1 MKNLS
6 LSLCIIFISL
16 SFFSKASSS
25 QFAPPTNLIASN
37 IYYDN
42 AVLSW
47 DTDTN
52 AYLWILSYNIS
63 QSNTITQQVLSSNST
78 QVFGL
83 VSGITYNW
91 KVRMIDNYGD
101 TTEWSDV
108 ATFQTPNEQ
117 TGCDDISLLS
127 IDAMGTAGI
136 TVQWQANPNQTE
148 WEIVY
153 GELGSDPE
161 FEGTRAIISNY
172 FYLIPSSS
180 LILNNWY
187 QIAVRNKCLGANSGW
202 SYINTRYIS
211 NQYYDLPV
219 QQTFENDEQ
228 NSIFGFVN
236 GSLNPWVLGNAYN
249 TTLDGSRSIYISTT
263 GGVNNNYYPLA
274 SAISYAYI
282 DVLIPD
288 YASSFY
294 LDFKWKCSGENPND
308 AMKVYLM
315 NPNSALDIY
324 QLPQSTNGIG
334 QISYNSQ
341 ANEWQE
347 EHIEIP
353 AEYIGQVRRLVF
365 AWQNN
370 STLGGLGGAIVDDIY
385 ITGRYCAT
393 PTNPTHS
400 YVSSNYA
407 NISWD
412 FAIGQEFFN
421 VQYRKIGTTE
431 WTQID
436 GVTSH
441 HILDNLDDNSTYIYR
456 VQADCG
462 LEQSFFSVTDTF
474 TTLIRCAAPENL
486 STISYWADSAILSWS
501 DDPNVTQWLLEYGVD
516 NGENTNYTRKV
527 VYTNT
532 DTLRNLTPDTY
543 YNVRVKAISLQNDT
557 SIYSQTYRF
566 HTLCNTIT
574 EYPSYELSNSISW
587 TNPNGYSNP
596 NTCWEIKG
604 DTLFSPIY
612 NFSEI
617 GFVELSFKF
626 TFLDSVASFTTTK
639 LLATNNGNTYQNLKT
654 LHQSNTFTTHTIELP
669 QYINEEYIRFAFIPS
684 YYQVSVANIEIKD
697 FNIVEKCKSPAEIN
711 VLELTS
717 NSATIDWT
725 TYSNNTSWDIVVTDT
740 ITNTSTNFT
749 TSVHP
754 YQLTNLIPDRPY
766 KIWIKSTCNN
776 EIDNNWTRT
785 VIHTLQDL
793 SCPTP
798 TNFYA
803 YHITST
809 KSDQSIL
816 CAWDALES
824 TMWELQYKLKYAVD
838 WSSQIVLT
846 NPQYI
851 FRNLDMETEY
861 MFRVRAICSLGD
873 TSYFTN
879 TVNVRLSSLEDEID
893 YSNLIKIYPNPAK
906 DLLNIE
912 TQTNDLSQTKL
923 IDQNG
928 RIVMTWDKLPNN
940 INVSS
945 LPQGNYYL
953 QINTPQGKVNKK
965 IIIAR

>member
-400 YVSSNYA
+400 
-407 NISWD
+407 
-412 FAIGQEFFN
+412 
-421 VQYRKIGTTE
+421 
-431 WTQID
+431 
-436 GVTSH
+436 
-441 HILDNLDDNSTYIYR
+441 
-456 VQADCG
+456 
-462 LEQSFFSVTDTF
+462 
-474 TTLIRCAAPENL
+474 
-486 STISYWADSAILSWS
+486 
-501 DDPNVTQWLLEYGVD
+501 
-516 NGENTNYTRKV
+516 
-527 VYTNT
+527 
-532 DTLRNLTPDTY
+532 
-543 YNVRVKAISLQNDT
+543 
-557 SIYSQTYRF
+557 
-566 HTLCNTIT
+566 
-574 EYPSYELSNSISW
+574 
-587 TNPNGYSNP
+587 
-596 NTCWEIKG
+596 
-604 DTLFSPIY
+604 
-612 NFSEI
+612 
-617 GFVELSFKF
+617 
-626 TFLDSVASFTTTK
+626 
-639 LLATNNGNTYQNLKT
+639 
-654 LHQSNTFTTHTIELP
+654 
-669 QYINEEYIRFAFIPS
+669 
-684 YYQVSVANIEIKD
+684 
-697 FNIVEKCKSPAEIN
+697 
-711 VLELTS
+711 
-717 NSATIDWT
+717 
-725 TYSNNTSWDIVVTDT
+725 
-740 ITNTSTNFT
+740 
-749 TSVHP
+749 
-754 YQLTNLIPDRPY
+754 
-766 KIWIKSTCNN
+766 
-776 EIDNNWTRT
+776 
-785 VIHTLQDL
+785 
-793 SCPTP
+793 
-798 TNFYA
+798 
-803 YHITST
+803 
-809 KSDQSIL
+809 
-816 CAWDALES
+816 
-824 TMWELQYKLKYAVD
+824 
-838 WSSQIVLT
+838 
-846 NPQYI
+846 
-851 FRNLDMETEY
+851 
-861 MFRVRAICSLGD
+861 
-873 TSYFTN
+873 
-879 TVNVRLSSLEDEID
+879 
-893 YSNLIKIYPNPAK
+893 
-906 DLLNIE
+906 
-912 TQTNDLSQTKL
+912 
-923 IDQNG
+923 
-928 RIVMTWDKLPNN
+928 
-940 INVSS
+940 
-945 LPQGNYYL
+945 
-953 QINTPQGKVNKK
+953 
-965 IIIAR
+965 